1 MKRLILLAIIV
12 LGLSVFGFA
21 PNAPYGGGVPAYASN
36 FNCSNPASP
45 DGWTDW
51 SGRDSEYLSSGHGG
65 YYRVDLRCNTRVII
79 SLSVP
84 FFADFDLFLK
94 EDTWPY
100 ENRLDSGDRTICSS
114 TRGTGEDEHIDCRV
128 PDSGTYF
135 ILVRA
140 YSGSGT
146 YHISIKFDW

>member
-1 MKRLILLAIIV
+1 MKRLILLAVIV

-36 FNCSNPASP
+36 CSSPAHP
-45 DGWTDW
+45 DGWIDW
-51 SGRDSEYLSSGHGG
+51 SGRDSDYLSSGHGI
-65 YYRVDLRCNTRVII
+65 YYRFDLHCGTRVII

-84 FFADFDLFLK
+84 FFADFDLFLI

-100 ENRLDSGDRTICSS
+100 ENRLNNGDRIICSS
-114 TRGTGEDEHIDCRV
+114 RRGTGSNEYIDCKV
-128 PDSGTYF
+128 SDNATYF
-135 ILVRA
+135 IYVAA

-146 YHISIKFDW
+146 YNISIKFDW